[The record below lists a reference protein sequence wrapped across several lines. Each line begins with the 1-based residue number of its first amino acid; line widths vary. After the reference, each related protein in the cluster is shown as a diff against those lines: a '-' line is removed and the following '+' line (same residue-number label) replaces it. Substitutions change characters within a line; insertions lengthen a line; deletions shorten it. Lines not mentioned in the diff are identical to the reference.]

1 MAVSSSFKQKCP
13 SCEAMVAIKDP
24 GLVGK
29 KVECSKC
36 KYRFVVEDP
45 IDQDKA
51 AVKAGKGKAEGGTN
65 GNGAK
70 NGNGV
75 KNGDA
80 VKTKGDPKKRFRDED
95 LDDKD
100 EKPARSKATPKSR
113 VREQEH
119 DEE

>member
-51 AVKAGKGKAEGGTN
+51 AVKAGKSKAEAGAHVKLILGLALALVGVAVLGIAAWLILAGGSPSTSPPPM
-65 GNGAK
+65 AK
-70 NGNGV
+70 DGTV
-75 KNGDA
+75 
-80 VKTKGDPKKRFRDED
+80 P
-95 LDDKD
+95 
-100 EKPARSKATPKSR
+100 PP
-113 VREQEH
+113 
-119 DEE
+119 